1 MNNMTLK
8 EKLIEAGYPE
18 SEMAHWYSDLY
29 IYVTPL
35 TTKVIE
41 EWCNEHGYSRN
52 WHCPIF
58 KDQITGKAMYDCAF
72 CWYE

>member
-1 MNNMTLK
+1 MTLK
-8 EKLIEAGYPE
+8 EKLIEAGYHE
-18 SEMAHWYSDLY
+18 SEMFNHCSDLY
-29 IYVTPL
+29 VYVTPL

-41 EWCNEHGYSRN
+41 EWCNENGYSRS

-72 CWYE
+72 SWYE